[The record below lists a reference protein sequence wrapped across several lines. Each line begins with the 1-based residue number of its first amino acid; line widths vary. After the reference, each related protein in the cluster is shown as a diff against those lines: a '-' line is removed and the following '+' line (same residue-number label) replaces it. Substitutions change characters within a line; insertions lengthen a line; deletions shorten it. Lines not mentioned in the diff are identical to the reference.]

1 MASVD
6 DLERIAAVA
15 ARPGEQ
21 VTGILAAELLGGAR
35 VYLCAYESGG
45 WLALDDEGAPIASRQ
60 LVHDAVSLAALCEV
74 AEETAGG
81 GHLDELRARLAELRV
96 TDETLAHS
104 AEAAE
109 EAATALADT
118 LRPPPRRAS
127 TEYLD
132 ALGVASRRLEQTL
145 GDETGSPF
153 ANALQQALPAVEALA
168 DQVIAR
174 HLTPLT

>member
-6 DLERIAAVA
+6 ELERIAERA

-45 WLALDDEGAPIASRQ
+45 WLALDDEGAPIVSRQ
-60 LVHDAVSLAALCEV
+60 LVHDAVSLVALCEV

-81 GHLDELRARLAELRV
+81 GHLDELRTRLAELR
-96 TDETLAHS
+96 TTEAPEGI
-104 AEAAE
+104 EAAE
-109 EAATALADT
+109 QAAAALADT
-118 LRPPPRRAS
+118 LRPPPRLAT

-132 ALGVASRRLEQTL
+132 ALGAASRRLEQTL
-145 GDETGSPF
+145 GDEAGSPF
-153 ANALQQALPAVEALA
+153 ANALQQALPAVEELA

>member
-6 DLERIAAVA
+6 DLERIASAA

-21 VTGILAAELLGGAR
+21 VTGILAAELLDGAR

-45 WLALDDEGAPIASRQ
+45 WLALDDEGAPVASRQ
-60 LVHDAVSLAALCEV
+60 LVHDAVSLVALCEV

-81 GHLDELRARLAELRV
+81 GHLDELLARLAELRV
-96 TDETLAHS
+96 TEAPEGI
-104 AEAAE
+104 EAAE
-109 EAATALADT
+109 QAALALADT
-118 LRPPPRRAS
+118 LRPPPRLAT

-145 GDETGSPF
+145 GDEAGSPF
-153 ANALQQALPAVEALA
+153 ANALQQALPAVEELA
-168 DQVIAR
+168 EQVIAR
-174 HLTPLT
+174 HTTPLT

>member
-6 DLERIAAVA
+6 ELERIASAA

-21 VTGILAAELLGGAR
+21 VTGILAAELLDGAR

-45 WLALDDEGAPIASRQ
+45 WLALDDEGMPITSRQ
-60 LVHDAVSLAALCEV
+60 LVHDAVSLVALCEV

-81 GHLDELRARLAELRV
+81 GHLDELRARLAELRA
-96 TDETLAHS
+96 TEAPEGI
-104 AEAAE
+104 EAAE

-118 LRPPPRRAS
+118 LRPPPRLAT

-153 ANALQQALPAVEALA
+153 ANALQQALPAVEELA
-168 DQVIAR
+168 EQVIAR

>member
-6 DLERIAAVA
+6 DLERIASAA

-45 WLALDDEGAPIASRQ
+45 WLALDDEGVPIVSRQ
-60 LVHDAVSLAALCEV
+60 LVHDAVSLVALCEV

-96 TDETLAHS
+96 TEAPEGIEGAELA
-104 AEAAE
+104 AA
-109 EAATALADT
+109 ALADS
-118 LRPPPRRAS
+118 LRPPPRLAT

-145 GDETGSPF
+145 GDEAGSPF
-153 ANALQQALPAVEALA
+153 ANALQQALPAVDELA
-168 DQVIAR
+168 EQVIAR
-174 HLTPLT
+174 HVTPLT